1 MKRKV
6 HFYHRTG
13 IEGQTQGQVIEK
25 YIFQFCDFHQ
35 IKLRT
40 CVIPHFHG
48 FSTGRSFYVI
58 VFVIQGDVRDQKVI
72 LKVKCLNIY
81 LYKCQQTSCVI
92 PFFDLILIGESIYGT
107 GYYFGD

>member
-1 MKRKV
+1 MIQAHIQCQKVNLKVSNRKV
-6 HFYHRTG
+6 DFY
-13 IEGQTQGQVIEK
+13 
-25 YIFQFCDFHQ
+25 Q

-48 FSTGRSFYVI
+48 ILTGRSFCGI
-58 VFVIQGDVRDQKVI
+58 IFVIQGDLRDQYVN

-92 PFFDLILIGESIYGT
+92 PLFDLI
-107 GYYFGD
+107 